1 MKNTQEP
8 EESET
13 LNAYLLDDTRQSL
26 GVAIEHLKLC
36 AEVVEKAKALIA
48 RWEQPSWKDVEPTAG
63 FINALRNAVRNY
75 EENVNDW

>member
-1 MKNTQEP
+1 MKNIQEP
-8 EESET
+8 EESEV
-13 LNAYLLDDTRQSL
+13 LSAYLLDDARQSL
-26 GVAIEHLKLC
+26 SVAIDHLKLC
-36 AEVVEKAKALIA
+36 AEVVGKAKALIE